1 MHKEHAEETH
11 RNKNKQANA
20 KNSVRSETCSENN
33 YNTQKN
39 KIQYNL
45 AKVLKG
51 VSKITRKKYHSVM
64 MLFYQL

>member
-39 KIQYNL
+39 IIQYNL
-45 AKVLKG
+45 AKVLEG
-51 VSKITRKKYHSVM
+51 VSKITRK
-64 MLFYQL
+64 